1 MDDQP
6 KMNQKVLARLQK
18 AAAPLL
24 EPDETVQYG
33 VTNLT
38 MPAWVYA
45 AFVGIAIL
53 PYVIQKSSM
62 AVVTERNVYVLK
74 WIGFGRPA
82 KTVLFKAPLG
92 SVEARVDGSA
102 FPGRYLM
109 IGDQKIW
116 IALGGNIQATARA
129 IAAAASGG
137 TPSKTQ
143 DTAEATPA
151 EGTG

>member
-1 MDDQP
+1 MEGTMDEQP
-6 KMNQKVLARLQK
+6 QMNQRLLARLQK

-24 EPDETVQYG
+24 EPGETVQYG

-45 AFVGIAIL
+45 AFVGIAVL
-53 PYVIQKSSM
+53 PYVLQKSSM

-74 WIGFGRPA
+74 WIGFGKPA
-82 KTVLFKAPLG
+82 KTVLLKAPLG
-92 SVEARVDGSA
+92 SVESRVDGSA

-116 IALGGNIQATARA
+116 IAGGGKVQATARA

-137 TPSKTQ
+137 SG
-143 DTAEATPA
+143 TAQ
-151 EGTG
+151 